1 MPSLDL
7 FSHIRMR
14 PTQVIKVEK
23 LGNTRTQKDTV
34 ALYFYRLGT
43 TGGGAQRMLCLLAN
57 ALVARGFNVHVISWD
72 EPGATCFYRLAP
84 EVKWHRLGFR
94 PGTANKVHRAR
105 TLTKLLSKHG
115 IGVLVGFVMSGDRT
129 VFAAARLSGTKVIA
143 AERNAPAMYQIRY
156 GRLERWLSFASLHL
170 ANRMAVQS
178 ADFVRGYPATLRKRI
193 EVIPNPVS
201 IPSYRAQPEQPSP
214 AGRFT
219 LLAVGRLDNVQKCLD
234 KLVDAFAMIAE
245 RHPKWD
251 LLIIGD
257 GPDEAALR
265 RLAASRGVGE
275 RVGLQNSTQNIF
287 QAYTDAHLF
296 ALPSR
301 WEGFPNALAEALAHG
316 LPAIG
321 FRDAPGVAQL
331 ITHGE
336 TGWLAD
342 GLADAI
348 TLAKVLDEAMASS
361 PERAR
366 RGANAARSV
375 ACYTPEVQFRRW
387 VKLIRSVSGELNE

>member
-1 MPSLDL
+1 
-7 FSHIRMR
+7 
-14 PTQVIKVEK
+14 
-23 LGNTRTQKDTV
+23 
-34 ALYFYRLGT
+34 
-43 TGGGAQRMLCLLAN
+43 
-57 ALVARGFNVHVISWD
+57 
-72 EPGATCFYRLAP
+72 
-84 EVKWHRLGFR
+84 
-94 PGTANKVHRAR
+94 
-105 TLTKLLSKHG
+105 
-115 IGVLVGFVMSGDRT
+115 
-129 VFAAARLSGTKVIA
+129 
-143 AERNAPAMYQIRY
+143 
-156 GRLERWLSFASLHL
+156 
-170 ANRMAVQS
+170 
-178 ADFVRGYPATLRKRI
+178 
-193 EVIPNPVS
+193 
-201 IPSYRAQPEQPSP
+201 
-214 AGRFT
+214 
-219 LLAVGRLDNVQKCLD
+219 
-234 KLVDAFAMIAE
+234 MIAE

-287 QAYTDAHLF
+287 QAYIDAHLF

-321 FRDAPGVAQL
+321 FREASGVAHF
-331 ITHGE
+331 ITDGE